1 MCLVSA
7 DKSRVRGEP
16 CDLKFLGAETVH
28 FGPTQEFGLEVG
40 ASDPDAV
47 IEEIIQKRESLEQV
61 AFFITAHA
69 KTTGGN
75 VGTLFYKMRFRS
87 PINLTA

>member
-61 AFFITAHA
+61 VFLSQLTPRLPEATWAHSS
-69 KTTGGN
+69 T
-75 VGTLFYKMRFRS
+75 R
-87 PINLTA
+87 